1 MGMGSA
7 AFVISLMAIIGLTMA
22 TMGCWLIAGRDLLPP
37 MSVFSVAGAIL
48 RKTPF
53 YCRIFIQRNRHG
65 WVRTDRR
72 KS

>member
-1 MGMGSA
+1 MGST

-22 TMGCWLIAGRDLLPP
+22 MIGCWLKVGRDLVPP
-37 MSVFSVAGAIL
+37 MSVFSIAGAIL
-48 RKTPF
+48 AKIPF
-53 YCRIFIQRNRHG
+53 YCRMVIQRNRHG